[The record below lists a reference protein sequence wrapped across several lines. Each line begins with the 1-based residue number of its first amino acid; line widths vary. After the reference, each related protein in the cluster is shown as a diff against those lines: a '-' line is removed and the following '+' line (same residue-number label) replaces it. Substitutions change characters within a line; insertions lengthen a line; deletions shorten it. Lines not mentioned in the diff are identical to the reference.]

1 MDSEKPDDK
10 TLATLMVIAGMLNYS
25 NGVDH
30 LTTMYE
36 RAMKQIRDKR
46 LPGAQATRR
55 V

>member
-1 MDSEKPDDK
+1 METEKPDDK
-10 TLATLMVIAGMLNYS
+10 TLAMLMVIAGMLRHT

-36 RAMKQIRDKR
+36 RAMKQIRDKQ
-46 LPGAQATRR
+46 LSGAQATRR